1 MVSFEQL
8 VLNDRSPIYLQIVR
22 FVQRGIIS
30 GAIQNQEELPSRR
43 VLSSLL
49 SVNPN
54 TVQRAYKIMEDEGLI
69 ESRTGAKS
77 CISITEDRLVRIR
90 KQLVTEEIRSAI
102 TIFKQMGLSRQE
114 TLDQINALWDIA
126 GGGENKT

>member
-77 CISITEDRLVRIR
+77 CISITDDRLIRIR

-126 GGGENKT
+126 GGENKT

>member
-30 GAIQNQEELPSRR
+30 GAIQHQEELPSRR

-126 GGGENKT
+126 GGENKT

>member
-77 CISITEDRLVRIR
+77 CIAITEDRLVRIR

-126 GGGENKT
+126 GGENKT

>member
-77 CISITEDRLVRIR
+77 CISITEDRLFRIR

-102 TIFKQMGLSRQE
+102 TIFKQMGLNRQE

-126 GGGENKT
+126 GGENKI

>member
-69 ESRTGAKS
+69 ESRKGAKS

-126 GGGENKT
+126 GGENKT